1 MSRTLAVLAAQKPER
16 SAKPSMNAIA
26 RHRGTAVGGGRH
38 RGTTV
43 GRGRHRGTAVG
54 GGRRQAHRKDYA
66 SMLVGGAAD
75 L

>member
-1 MSRTLAVLAAQKPER
+1 MLAAQKPER

-38 RGTTV
+38 RGT
-43 GRGRHRGTAVG
+43 AVG